1 MGRVLEAR
9 CASLQQVTTPPQ
21 PKLIIRMPLT
31 NKSIYQGAVG
41 LPAYAFKGVYE
52 EIHKKQGFSMEN
64 HMTAAQ
70 AAQGQQE
77 WEVSTEEERN
87 KIVRRWRE
95 AQTSGFHREKF
106 Q

>member
-1 MGRVLEAR
+1 LEAR
-9 CASLQQVTTPPQ
+9 CASLQQVTTSPLS
-21 PKLIIRMPLT
+21 KLIVQMPLT
-31 NKSIYQGAVG
+31 DKHLYQGAVG

-52 EIHKKQGFSMEN
+52 EVHKKRGFSMEN
-64 HMTAAQ
+64 HMAAAQ
-70 AAQGQQE
+70 AAQGQQQ

-87 KIVRRWRE
+87 KIVKRWLE